1 MYIQTGDKLKR
12 KNLSSGENISN
23 ASVQQGS
30 LNGLANTKMI
40 KILQTLVTIPQPS
53 FTPMEDFGPMCK
65 TMLSTT
71 TSIKSNDII

>member
-23 ASVQQGS
+23 ASVHQGS

-40 KILQTLVTIPQPS
+40 KYYRL
-53 FTPMEDFGPMCK
+53 
-65 TMLSTT
+65 
-71 TSIKSNDII
+71 